1 MAAGP
6 HWTPRLAARSRPPAG
21 PTAWAAWA
29 AAYWLSAAGLAGLA
43 AYRSYEQYSREARS
57 DGLAPERRFLLQVA
71 REAALFRAVEAIT
84 LAALVF
90 VVLTVAVTAWK
101 RAQGRRGAL
110 GPREER
116 R

>member
-1 MAAGP
+1 M
-6 HWTPRLAARSRPPAG
+6 
-21 PTAWAAWA
+21 AWAAWV
-29 AAYWLSAAGLAGLA
+29 AAYWLAAAGLAGLA
-43 AYRSYEQYSREARS
+43 AYHRYEQYSRQARF

-90 VVLTVAVTAWK
+90 AVLTVAVTAWR
-101 RAQGRRGAL
+101 RAQGRRGAPVP
-110 GPREER
+110 GEKR